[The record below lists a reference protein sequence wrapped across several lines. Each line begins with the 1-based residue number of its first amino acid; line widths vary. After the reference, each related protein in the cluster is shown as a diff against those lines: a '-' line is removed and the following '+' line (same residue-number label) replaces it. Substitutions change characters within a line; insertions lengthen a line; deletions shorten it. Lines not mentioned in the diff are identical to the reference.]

1 MLERWRGNRAR
12 AGQGSWAAFLV
23 GAIAGAVAAV
33 LLDPRR
39 GQARRAWLRDKAI
52 SYARRTPAAVRARA
66 RDVAQRARGRRYEL
80 AHAGEEV
87 PDDVLVERVRAQL
100 GKRVRS
106 AHAVHVE
113 ATGGAVVLS
122 GPVLRGEVDGLLDV
136 VHKVRGVK
144 RVESRLDVHGA
155 PGEVPGAQR

>member
-1 MLERWRGNRAR
+1 MLERWRRDRSHEGE
-12 AGQGSWAAFLV
+12 GSWGMFL
-23 GAIAGAVAAV
+23 AGAVTGALAAV

-39 GQARRAWLRDKAI
+39 GPARRAWLRDKAA
-52 SYARRTPAAVRARA
+52 SYARRAPALVRGRA
-66 RDVAQRARGRRYEL
+66 RDVAQRARGRQYEL

-106 AHAVHVE
+106 AHAVHVD
-113 ATGGAVVLS
+113 ASGGAVVLS
-122 GPVLRGEVDGLLDV
+122 GPVLRAEVDGLLEA

-144 RVESRLDVHGA
+144 RVESRLHVREAAGQTSG
-155 PGEVPGAQR
+155 PQR